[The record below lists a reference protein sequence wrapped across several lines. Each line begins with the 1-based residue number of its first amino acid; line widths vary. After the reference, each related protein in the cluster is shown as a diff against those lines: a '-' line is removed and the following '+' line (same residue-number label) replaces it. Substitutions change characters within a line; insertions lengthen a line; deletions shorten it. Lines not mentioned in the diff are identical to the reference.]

1 MGDIDNILLLSKTI
15 YQYYESI
22 SRMFNLIDELQKTT
36 PDNVIIDKIQS
47 FNKNKFDK
55 NKWVD
60 NFEQIFEGF
69 SFA

>member
-1 MGDIDNILLLSKTI
+1 
-15 YQYYESI
+15 
-22 SRMFNLIDELQKTT
+22 MFNLIDELQKTT